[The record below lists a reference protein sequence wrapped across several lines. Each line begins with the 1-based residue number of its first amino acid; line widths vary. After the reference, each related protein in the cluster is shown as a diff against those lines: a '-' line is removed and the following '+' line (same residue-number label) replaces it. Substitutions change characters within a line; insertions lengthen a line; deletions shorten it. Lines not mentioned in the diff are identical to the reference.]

1 MDITFDKNATCL
13 CKGIAICLMIYY
25 HLFGATDL
33 SMFQVVLPPVFGILG
48 PYGNVC
54 VMFFV
59 LLTGYGFGIRHISRP
74 ESYPRQI
81 LPRLLRLYQGYL
93 PAFLIGLFGSLLL
106 SQGKADPLTVYG
118 SAPAEF
124 LRHLLLNLLGLSHL
138 VYGDGLYTLNQ
149 TWWYMSLALI
159 LILILPLLCRLYRR
173 WGWDCF
179 FITLVFSV
187 FPSEPRLF
195 SYLHYL
201 PGAALGLC
209 LAGGNGFAQVAR
221 RSRCPLGIFLHFPA
235 LFFCLLLWYRMRQAG
250 IFPLLADLLAA
261 YAGCQFAFDVL
272 RPIPVLSHGLIFLGT
287 HSGNLFYLHS
297 FIYCYWIL
305 PGRFV
310 FRFRYDLLIFLVTL
324 LLTLGLSL
332 TLNAVKG
339 AAGYD
344 RFFARMEKRILSV
357 LPNPPIHG

>member
-1 MDITFDKNATCL
+1 MDITFDKNATYL

-25 HLFGATDL
+25 HLFGATDA
-33 SMFQVVLPPVFGILG
+33 SMFRVVLPPVFGILG

-59 LLTGYGFGIRHISRP
+59 LLTGYGFGLRNLHRQ
-74 ESYPRQI
+74 ETYPQRI
-81 LPRLLRLYQGYL
+81 VPRLFKLYQGYL
-93 PAFLIGLFGSLLL
+93 PAFLIGFLGSLLL

-124 LRHLLLNLLGLSHL
+124 LWHLLLNLLGLSHL

-159 LILILPLLCRLYRR
+159 LILVLPLLCRLYRR
-173 WGWDCF
+173 WGWGCF
-179 FITLVFSV
+179 LTTVVFSV
-187 FPSEPRLF
+187 LPSGLRFLD
-195 SYLHYL
+195 YLRYL

-209 LAGGNGFAQVAR
+209 LAGSDGFVR
-221 RSRCPLGIFLHFPA
+221 VSLRSRSPLGILLHFPI
-235 LFFCLLLWYRMRQAG
+235 LFACLLLWYRMRQADVN
-250 IFPLLADLLAA
+250 PRMADLLAA

-272 RPIPVLSHGLIFLGT
+272 RPIPFLSHCLIFLGK

-297 FIYCYWIL
+297 FVYSYWIL
-305 PGRFV
+305 SSQFV

-332 TLNAVKG
+332 ALNALKRG
-339 AAGYD
+339 TGYD
-344 RFFARMEKRILSV
+344 RLFARMEKRVLSA
-357 LPNPPIHG
+357 LPPPAVDG